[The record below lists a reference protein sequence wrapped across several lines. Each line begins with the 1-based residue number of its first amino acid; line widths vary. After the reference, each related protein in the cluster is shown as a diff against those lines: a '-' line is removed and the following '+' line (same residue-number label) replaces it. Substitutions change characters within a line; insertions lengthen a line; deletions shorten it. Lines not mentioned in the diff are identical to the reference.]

1 MKIRELINED
11 DQRVD
16 EFLPLIG
23 AALGGL
29 ARGAASLGGAALRGA
44 ASIGGD
50 IAKGAGE
57 LGSAAASDAGELG
70 GAAAKGVGNLA
81 GKAVSGIEQG
91 IAKAATSSSS
101 NDSTTSPNPAVKTF
115 NDLLTKNKIDPAFA
129 DAYTTKSQNPNATL
143 SSDQQKAMSQFALAI
158 LQNPQLATQMA
169 SAIKQLATTSQ
180 QPAVP
185 Q

>member
-50 IAKGAGE
+50 IAKGAE
-57 LGSAAASDAGELG
+57 KLG
-70 GAAAKGVGNLA
+70 GAAVTGIGNLA
-81 GKAVSGIEQG
+81 SRAASGIEQG
-91 IAKAATSSSS
+91 IAKAATSSGSSS

-115 NDLLTKNKIDPAFA
+115 NDLLTKNKIDPAFV
-129 DAYTTKSQNPNATL
+129 DAYVTQSQNPNATL

-169 SAIKQLATTSQ
+169 TVIKQLAATSQ
-180 QPAVP
+180 QSTST